1 MCWVSDAGHERSCQ
15 VGSGRRPKAA
25 KERSRGKCG
34 TRQGSKRYEDCK
46 LAPLSMVSAT
56 PARGDVHVCMP
67 ENQRDAVDISAGT
80 WSASTGGWWID
91 GWHRFERRQPAA
103 AQNASTTSTFRHEC

>member
-34 TRQGSKRYEDCK
+34 TRQGSKRHADCK

-67 ENQRDAVDISAGT
+67 ENQRECGRHLGGHVECFNGRLVD
-80 WSASTGGWWID
+80 
-91 GWHRFERRQPAA
+91 
-103 AQNASTTSTFRHEC
+103 